1 MREVLVFHQSMLA
14 QTDKVVKKYVAG
26 NFFRSLKFFHQL
38 ILWERLYGTV
48 ALLSPY
54 FVSQLIISSAL
65 LQLLFQQTCSCFLFL
80 W

>member
-48 ALLSPY
+48 ALSTD
-54 FVSQLIISSAL
+54 Q
-65 LQLLFQQTCSCFLFL
+65 
-80 W
+80 